1 MSEQPAGTTPRLE
14 ADEKISHVM
23 IYTLSGIYWGELITK
38 SIIRVSTWL
47 RTNAVPDRITLHNA
61 KGMIT
66 AGGQVSPTS
75 YTELHI
81 SLSQIQAFH
90 LIPPEQDPIDYD
102 PTEPNRKMEPVLILL
117 SSFQFKGY
125 LRLSTTSTVKKF
137 LDVTHE
143 LYTPIYDAEI
153 TNLLLPNLGS
163 IKVPYTLIRQETA
176 IFAKR

>member
-66 AGGQVSPTS
+66 TGGQVSPTS

>member
-1 MSEQPAGTTPRLE
+1 MSEQLAGTTPRLE

-66 AGGQVSPTS
+66 TGGQVSPTS